1 MQLLRYLAVKLA
13 LKSRG
18 WVWGG
23 QKWLQTIWYHTWTF
37 PFQNWIKWKEWSSK
51 FSRTISYLKCTQCET
66 TQLAVFTICVH
77 FSSHFLSSLKRHWW
91 CIQCLFQ
98 IRYLYLIQWRFND
111 ERKWLL
117 KCVQGVKTASC
128 VVSHCVHF
136 R

>member
-18 WVWGG
+18 WGV
-23 QKWLQTIWYHTWTF
+23 K
-37 PFQNWIKWKEWSSK
+37 NDSK
-51 FSRTISYLKCTQCET
+51 QFGIIYGRSLSKIGLNEKNGCSKLSRTISYLKCTQCET

-128 VVSHCVHF
+128 VLSHCVHF